1 MLAIVA
7 ALEQELAPLRKRLG
21 ARAVEGEAGFR
32 LYRGELSGRPLVLA
46 QTGVGAARAEAAAT
60 SLVKRYE
67 LGAIL
72 SVGLAGALKE
82 DLRAGDLLILSQVH
96 LLEGEM
102 GQDPPAMSDGL
113 ACDRRLVELAVGAAQ
128 RMGLAFQQGASLTVP
143 ALVGQPDLKR
153 HIGSCLP
160 VEAVEMESYWVGRVA
175 VQHGIPFLAL
185 RAISDAVGERLPDLQ
200 GVVDEE
206 GAVQAGRVLPL
217 LLRRPL
223 YAPTLLRLARDG
235 RRAAQSL
242 ATLIEAFVSGYLAND
257 WRGS

>member
-7 ALEQELAPLRKRLG
+7 VLEQELAPLRKRLG
-21 ARAVEGEAGFR
+21 ARVAESEAGFR
-32 LYRGELSGRPLVLA
+32 LYRGELSGRPLVLV
-46 QTGVGAARAEAAAT
+46 QTGMGAARAEAAAT

-67 LGAIL
+67 LGAVL

-82 DLRAGDLLILSQVH
+82 DLRVGDLLIASQVN

-113 ACDRRLVELAVGAAQ
+113 ACDPRLVELAVGAAQ
-128 RMGLAFQQGASLTVP
+128 RTGLAFRQSASLTVP
-143 ALVGQPDLKR
+143 GLVSQPDLKR
-153 HIGSCLP
+153 RIGRCLP

-185 RAISDAVGERLPDLQ
+185 RAISDAVDERLPDLQ

-206 GAVQAGRVLPL
+206 GAVQTGRALSV

-223 YAPTLLRLARDG
+223 YAPTLLRLARG
-235 RRAAQSL
+235 ARRAAQNL
-242 ATLIEAFVSGYLAND
+242 ATLIEAFVND

>member
-1 MLAIVA
+1 M
-7 ALEQELAPLRKRLG
+7 
-21 ARAVEGEAGFR
+21 
-32 LYRGELSGRPLVLA
+32 
-46 QTGVGAARAEAAAT
+46 GAARAEAAAT

-102 GQDPPAMSDGL
+102 GQDPPAMSEGL

-128 RMGLAFQQGASLTVP
+128 RTGLAFRQSASLTVP
-143 ALVGQPDLKR
+143 RLVSQPELKR
-153 HIGSCLP
+153 RIGNCLP
-160 VEAVEMESYWVGRVA
+160 PPEADQPLAEVEAVEMESYWVGRVA
-175 VQHGIPFLAL
+175 GQHGVPFLAL

-206 GAVQAGRVLPL
+206 GAVQTGKVLLL

-235 RRAAQSL
+235 RRAAQNL
-242 ATLIEAFVSGYLAND
+242 AALIEAFVSSYLVND